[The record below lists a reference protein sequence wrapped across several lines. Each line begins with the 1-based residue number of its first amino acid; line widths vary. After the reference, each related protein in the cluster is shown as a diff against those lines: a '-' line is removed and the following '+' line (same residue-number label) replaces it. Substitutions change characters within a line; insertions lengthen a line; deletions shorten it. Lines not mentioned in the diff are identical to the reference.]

1 MANFSCGI
9 LRFGQNF
16 LDGKKSKLCFPASRL
31 EVRHTCLRLLAG
43 LVFFFNDSAY
53 TRSPF
58 YGGLSSKEAVI
69 YGT

>member
-43 LVFFFNDSAY
+43 LVFF
-53 TRSPF
+53 
-58 YGGLSSKEAVI
+58 
-69 YGT
+69 